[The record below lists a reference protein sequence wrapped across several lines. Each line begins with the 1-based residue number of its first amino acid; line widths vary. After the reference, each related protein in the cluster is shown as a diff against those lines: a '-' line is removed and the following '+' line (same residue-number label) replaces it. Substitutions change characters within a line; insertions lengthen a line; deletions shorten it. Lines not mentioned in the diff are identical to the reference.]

1 MSPIFTVIVII
12 LAILA
17 VLDLI
22 VGVSNDAINFLNSAL
37 GSKVAKKWVI
47 LTVASFGILLGVI
60 TSNGMMEIAR
70 NGVFHPGMF
79 TFSDIMILFVGIM
92 LSDVILLQTF
102 NSLGLPTSTTVSLVF
117 ELLGSSL
124 AVAIYKIYNDPS
136 LSFADLGQF
145 INAGKAMVI
154 ISGILS
160 SVVISFTVG
169 AILMYISR
177 VIFSFRYAKSL
188 KRYGAI
194 WCGISIVGIV
204 YFAIFKGMKSSGLIT
219 PELDHLINDNIVVSL
234 FVIWVVAS
242 FLLWVMQRIG
252 WNIMKF
258 TILSGTFALALA
270 FAGNDLVNFIGV
282 PMAGIDSYFIALE
295 NGDMN
300 MLMSKLTEP
309 AHVNVYYLIASGV
322 IMIITLFLS
331 KDAMKVAETQ
341 LNLSSQN
348 DEEERFGSTK
358 ISRALVSLAI
368 TLNDVFKK
376 VVPKKV
382 LDKLNSR
389 FVPDTS
395 VDRSNVAYDFI
406 RAVVNLTAASSLI
419 CLGTSLKLPLSTTYV
434 IFMVSMGSSLA
445 DRAWGRD
452 SAVYRITGV
461 MVVIMG
467 WFITALAG
475 VTISFVM
482 VLFLVWGGWI
492 ALALMVLLCGYILC
506 HNLIFRKKDKEDKNA
521 ADDVK
526 EVQQDTDVLYSCTQE
541 VCSTMEQIS
550 SIYNHMLVALFTEN
564 RRLLKETKTESEQ
577 LYRQA
582 NERKYHVYKTLK
594 KLEDMNIETGHY
606 YIQVVDYL
614 TEVTKALLHCTRP
627 AFEHIDNHHKGF
639 TKDQIY
645 DLKLVNDGVDNI
657 FNKINSMLREK
668 DFSDLNDV
676 LLMRDN
682 LFGVIAEAIKHQ
694 IRRLKEEQSSTKASI
709 LYLNILT
716 ETKTMVLQSRNL
728 IKSQGYFLSK
738 IETGE
743 SHSTSENEENSVSPA
758 LDAAKN

>member
-506 HNLIFRKKDKEDKNA
+506 HNLIFKKKDKEDKNA

-716 ETKTMVLQSRNL
+716 ETKTMVLQARNL

-758 LDAAKN
+758 LEAAKN